1 METLYINGGSKLHGD
16 IDIATAK
23 NAILPILAGAIM
35 SEGVVELH
43 KVTPFLDVVTMLDIL
58 DSLGCRVEKY
68 DDTVV
73 IDSSSIY
80 SSFIKEEYTKLVRS
94 SIFMLGPL
102 LTRLKR
108 ARVAYP
114 GGCNIG
120 NRPIDLHLKGL
131 SDLNVKIEE
140 RHGFIECDGTNMKS
154 GDVHLDFP
162 SVGATENIMMASVLL
177 KGTTVIYNA
186 AREPEIEDLQNFLN
200 SMGAKV
206 YGAGTTEIVIRGVDR
221 LYSTSYTPISDRIIA
236 GTYMIA
242 CAMTGGEICLKN
254 VDFRHNIALIN
265 KLKQAGIKVKT
276 KTNNIIVE
284 SRGKPRNIS
293 VETLPYPGF
302 PTDLQNQLLTLT
314 TISKGTSIITENL
327 YESRLKICHE
337 LSKMGANVAVKNRM
351 AIVTGVDKLYG
362 ASVEACD
369 LRCGASLVL
378 AGLVAEGYTIVHNI
392 EHIDRGYLHI
402 EEDLCRLNAEIR
414 RIDKQN

>member
-1 METLYINGGSKLHGD
+1 METLYINGGNKLYGD
-16 IDIATAK
+16 IEVATAK

-35 SEGVVELH
+35 SSGIVEIEG
-43 KVTPFLDVVTMLDIL
+43 VTPFSDVEIMLDIL
-58 DSLGCRVEKY
+58 DSLGCKVERRGSG
-68 DDTVV
+68 VS
-73 IDSSSIY
+73 IDSSNIDTY
-80 SSFIKEEYTKLVRS
+80 YIREEYTKLVRS
-94 SIFMLGPL
+94 SIFMLGPM
-102 LTRLKR
+102 LTKLHK

-131 SDLNVKIEE
+131 EDLNVKIEE
-140 RHGFIECDGTNMKS
+140 RHGFIECDGRNMKA
-154 GDVHLDFP
+154 GEVHLDFP
-162 SVGATENIMMASVLL
+162 SVGATENLMMASVML
-177 KGTTVIYNA
+177 KGTTTIHNA

-200 SMGAKV
+200 SMGARV
-206 YGAGTTEIVIRGVDR
+206 YGAGTSELVIHGVDS
-221 LYSTSYTPISDRIIA
+221 LHDTSFTPIKDRIIA

-265 KLKQAGIKVKT
+265 KLKQAGTKIKT
-276 KTNNIIVE
+276 KANNIIVE
-284 SRGKPRNIS
+284 SRGKPRSIS

-302 PTDLQNQLLTLT
+302 PTDLQNQILTLA
-314 TISKGTSIITENL
+314 TIAKGTSVITENL

-337 LSKMGANVAVKNRM
+337 LSKMGANISVKNRM
-351 AIVTGVDKLYG
+351 AIITGVGTLYG

-378 AGLVAEGYTIVHNI
+378 AGLVAKGYTVVHNI
-392 EHIDRGYLHI
+392 GHIDRGYLHI

-414 RIDKQN
+414 RIDK

>member
-140 RHGFIECDGTNMKS
+140 KHGFIECDGTNMKA

-337 LSKMGANVAVKNRM
+337 LSKMGANIAVKNRM